1 MLAAG
6 VDIGSNSFRLIIADV
21 EDDKLLKIVHEERT
35 ITRLA
40 EGLIETGRLKKENI
54 DHSVEVLSSFRKI
67 INEFGVNKFKF
78 VATSAVREAEN
89 ASEFLDKLAKKG
101 IYISVIDG
109 KYEGILTFNG
119 VNAAIDTTDEN
130 VLIFDIGGGSTEL
143 IFVENGKVKTVEST
157 ELGVVKLSN
166 LYDFSGI
173 VDGKTIKK
181 VENHVKKVLGNF
193 YFSEEVVQKAVA
205 TAGTATTIAA
215 IDMGLKDYDY
225 RKVNGYTIDISKIKS
240 ILKELAGMPLEKRTS
255 VTGLEKGREDLI
267 IGGIIIMLSI
277 LDIAGI
283 NKVTISDFGVREGI
297 VIAAAND

>member
-21 EDDKLLKIVHEERT
+21 KDDKILKIVHEERT

-54 DHSVEVLSSFRKI
+54 DHSVEVLSSFRKK

-89 ASEFLDKLAKKG
+89 ASEFLDNLAKKG

-109 KYEGILTFNG
+109 KYEGLLTFKG
-119 VNAAIDTTDEN
+119 VNAAIDITGKN

-143 IFVENGKVKTVEST
+143 IFVDNGKVKTVEST

-166 LYDFSGI
+166 LYDFKKI
-173 VDGKTIKK
+173 VDGKTIAK
-181 VENHVKKVLGNF
+181 VESNVKKVLGNF
-193 YFSEEVVQKAVA
+193 YFSKEAVQKAAA
-205 TAGTATTIAA
+205 TAGTATTVAA

-240 ILKELAGMPLEKRTS
+240 ILKELAGMPFEKRTS

-277 LDIAGI
+277 LEIVGT

>member
-6 VDIGSNSFRLIIADV
+6 VDIGSNSFRLIIADI
-21 EDDKLLKIVHEERT
+21 EDDKILKIVHEERT
-35 ITRLA
+35 IIRLA

-54 DHSVEVLSSFRKI
+54 DHSVEVLSSFRKK

-109 KYEGILTFNG
+109 KYEGLLTFKG
-119 VNAAIDTTDEN
+119 VNAAIDITGKN

-143 IFVENGKVKTVEST
+143 IFVDNGKVKTVEST

-166 LYDFSGI
+166 LYDFKKI
-173 VDGKTIKK
+173 VDGKTIAK
-181 VENHVKKVLGNF
+181 VESNVKKVLGNF
-193 YFSEEVVQKAVA
+193 YFSKEDVQKAAA
-205 TAGTATTIAA
+205 TAGTATTVAA

-240 ILKELAGMPLEKRTS
+240 ILKELAGMPFEKRTS

-277 LDIAGI
+277 LEIAGT

>member
-21 EDDKLLKIVHEERT
+21 KDDKILKIVHEERT

-54 DHSVEVLSSFRKI
+54 DHSVEVLSSFRKK

-89 ASEFLDKLAKKG
+89 ASEFLDNLAKKG

-109 KYEGILTFNG
+109 KYEGLLTFKG
-119 VNAAIDTTDEN
+119 VNAAIDITGKN

-143 IFVENGKVKTVEST
+143 IFVDNGKVKTVEST

-166 LYDFSGI
+166 LYDFKKI
-173 VDGKTIKK
+173 VDGKTIAK
-181 VENHVKKVLGNF
+181 VESNVKKVLGNF
-193 YFSEEVVQKAVA
+193 YFSKEAVQKAAA
-205 TAGTATTIAA
+205 TAGTATTVAA

-240 ILKELAGMPLEKRTS
+240 ILKELAGMPFEKRTS

-277 LDIAGI
+277 LEIAGT

>member
-6 VDIGSNSFRLIIADV
+6 VDIGSNSFRLIIADI
-21 EDDKLLKIVHEERT
+21 EDDKILKIVHEERT
-35 ITRLA
+35 IIRLA

-54 DHSVEVLSSFRKI
+54 DHSVEVLSSFRKK

-109 KYEGILTFNG
+109 KYEGLLTFKG
-119 VNAAIDTTDEN
+119 VNAAIDITGRN

-143 IFVENGKVKTVEST
+143 IFVDNGKVKTVEST

-166 LYDFSGI
+166 LYDFKKI
-173 VDGKTIKK
+173 VDGKTIAK
-181 VENHVKKVLGNF
+181 VESNVKKVLGNF
-193 YFSEEVVQKAVA
+193 YFSKEAVQKAAA
-205 TAGTATTIAA
+205 TAGTATTVAA

-240 ILKELAGMPLEKRTS
+240 ILKELAGMPFEKRTS

-277 LDIAGI
+277 LEIAGT

>member
-6 VDIGSNSFRLIIADV
+6 VDIGSNSFRLIIADI
-21 EDDKLLKIVHEERT
+21 EDDKILKIVHEERT

-54 DHSVEVLSSFRKI
+54 DHSVEVLSSFRKK

-109 KYEGILTFNG
+109 KYEGLLTFKG
-119 VNAAIDTTDEN
+119 VNAAIDITGRN

-143 IFVENGKVKTVEST
+143 IFVDNGKVKTVEST

-166 LYDFSGI
+166 LYDFKKI
-173 VDGKTIKK
+173 VDGKTIAK
-181 VENHVKKVLGNF
+181 VESNVKKVLGNF
-193 YFSEEVVQKAVA
+193 YFSKEAVQKAAA
-205 TAGTATTIAA
+205 TAGTATTVAA

-240 ILKELAGMPLEKRTS
+240 ILKELAGMPFEKRTS

-277 LDIAGI
+277 LEIAGT

>member
-6 VDIGSNSFRLIIADV
+6 IDIGSNSFRLIIADV
-21 EDDKLLKIVHEERT
+21 EDDKILKIVHEERT

-40 EGLIETGRLKKENI
+40 EGLIECGRLKKENI
-54 DHSVEVLSSFRKI
+54 DKSVKVLSSYKKKI
-67 INEFGVNKFKF
+67 DELGIDKYKFI
-78 VATSAVREAEN
+78 ATSAVREAEN
-89 ASEFLDKLAKKG
+89 ASVFLDKLAKKD

-109 KYEGILTFNG
+109 KYEGMLTFNG
-119 VNAAIDTTDEN
+119 VNAAIDISEEN

-181 VENHVKKVLGNF
+181 VENHVKEVLSNF
-193 YFSEEVVQKAVA
+193 DFSEEVVQKAVA
-205 TAGTATTIAA
+205 TAGTATTVAA
-215 IDMGLKDYDY
+215 IDMGLADYDY
-225 RKVNGYTIDISKIKS
+225 RKINGYTIDISKIKS
-240 ILKELAGMPLEKRTS
+240 ILKELAGMPFEERTS

-267 IGGIIIMLSI
+267 IGGIIIMLGI
-277 LDIAGI
+277 LNIAGI
-283 NKVTISDFGVREGI
+283 NKVAISDFGVREGI
-297 VIAAAND
+297 VIAAANN

>member
-6 VDIGSNSFRLIIADV
+6 VDIGSNSFRLIIADIQ
-21 EDDKLLKIVHEERT
+21 DDKIIKIVHEERT

-40 EGLIETGRLKKENI
+40 EGLIETGGLREENI
-54 DHSVEVLSSFRKI
+54 NKSVEVLCAYKKTI
-67 INEFGVNKFKF
+67 DEFGINKYKF
-78 VATSAVREAEN
+78 IATSAVREAEN
-89 ASEFLDKLAKKG
+89 ASIFLDKLAQKG
-101 IYISVIDG
+101 IDISVIDG

-119 VNAAIDTTDEN
+119 VNAAIDISEEN

-173 VDGKTIKK
+173 VDGKTIAK
-181 VENHVKKVLGNF
+181 VENHVKKVLSNF
-193 YFSEEVVQKAVA
+193 DFSEEIVQKAVA
-205 TAGTATTIAA
+205 TAGTATTVAA
-215 IDMGLKDYDY
+215 IDMGLADYDY
-225 RKVNGYTIDISKIKS
+225 RKVNGYTIDFSKIKS
-240 ILKELAGMPLEKRTS
+240 ILEELAGMSFEKRTL

-277 LDIAGI
+277 LNITGI
-283 NKVTISDFGVREGI
+283 NKITISDFGVREGI